1 MNEKALSILIPDI
14 QMDVVEINSNAAEEC
29 RKIPNVTVYNQSLF
43 DFCIEK
49 TYDLTFTSGVMIHL
63 APEMLDKA
71 YDQLYKYSHKYIL
84 VSEYYSTTPTEIIYR
99 GNEGKLYKR
108 DFAGEMMEKY
118 SDLEIVDYGF
128 IYRRSLSI
136 PAEDDIT
143 YFLLR
148 KS

>member
-1 MNEKALSILIPDI
+1 
-14 QMDVVEINSNAAEEC
+14 
-29 RKIPNVTVYNQSLF
+29 
-43 DFCIEK
+43 
-49 TYDLTFTSGVMIHL
+49 
-63 APEMLDKA
+63 MLDKA

-136 PAEDDIT
+136 PAVDDVT
-143 YFLLR
+143 YFLMR